1 MQTDYTFAITAVVL
15 ITIVLSAM
23 TVYVLSRPTDLAQKT
38 R

>member
-1 MQTDYTFAITAVVL
+1 MQTDYTLAITAIAL

-23 TVYVLSRPTDLAQKT
+23 TVYVLSRPTDFAQST

>member
-1 MQTDYTFAITAVVL
+1 MQADYTFLISAVVL

-23 TVYVLSRPTDLAQKT
+23 TVYVLSRPTDLAQRT

>member
-1 MQTDYTFAITAVVL
+1 MQTDYTFAITAVAL

-23 TVYVLSRPTDLAQKT
+23 TMYVLSRPTDLTQRT